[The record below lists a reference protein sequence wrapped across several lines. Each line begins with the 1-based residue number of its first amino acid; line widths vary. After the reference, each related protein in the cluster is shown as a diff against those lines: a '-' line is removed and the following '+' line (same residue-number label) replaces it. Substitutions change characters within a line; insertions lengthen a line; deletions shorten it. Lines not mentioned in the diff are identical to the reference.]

1 MFNSFLYVYQR
12 VAIPNCGTGT
22 TRYNDNSYPL
32 HHGSLNV
39 PIEHRPTIR
48 YMVYNG
54 YYKVMSNIP
63 KMGQLPTPVHW
74 KLYPEKSDKKTYF
87 LKNPM
92 CFFLMFRD
100 DSLVKKKLCEAS
112 ASCQSQA
119 WAPVTDSIWWWY
131 GIFMGLWQKIMGYL
145 WISLSISQL
154 TVLVYLGITVDDS
167 PHGSR

>member
-100 DSLVKKKLCEAS
+100 DSLLKKKTLWSQRVLPKPGLS
-112 ASCQSQA
+112 ASNWQYLMMV
-119 WAPVTDSIWWWY
+119 WDFHGIVTENH
-131 GIFMGLWQKIMGYL
+131 GISMD
-145 WISLSISQL
+145 ISK
-154 TVLVYLGITVDDS
+154 Y
-167 PHGSR
+167 